1 MGGEHTVSRIIALSI
16 SLTVAGCQQGDN
28 SPNIEPGP
36 AEGLFTVQLEASST
50 PTIVR
55 VNNGTISW
63 GRERLDVAGA
73 VHAWGTGPVD
83 ARPTDSL
90 LIGLGRSRLAPS
102 AKPTLVSI
110 DGNTATAIDVSHLG
124 SRITDISFAAGAP
137 LITILG
143 PSKKATSYTLSADTL
158 TPRQISLMGLK
169 QSPLAQDQLAIGRLY
184 GPQPRSHGGLDIV
197 AADGS
202 LTSRTTVR
210 GVRTLAVADI
220 DGDGVSDLL
229 VADGWH
235 FRYGHDAQALL
246 SVYPGPEYTERVPIG
261 EIEDSYTINRLLYV
275 ESSAGGSVI
284 ALGSHSVVQFR
295 NTPLGWKQSRLADAT
310 EQSNIAPWSRAPTW
324 LDSTPETWLLLSGQK
339 PQALKI
345 P

>member
-16 SLTVAGCQQGDN
+16 ALAVSGCQQGDN

-36 AEGLFTVQLEASST
+36 AEALFTVQLEANST

-55 VNNGTISW
+55 VNDGTISW
-63 GRERLDVAGA
+63 DRERLDVPGA

-83 ARPTDSL
+83 ARSTDTL

-124 SRITDISFAAGAP
+124 SRITDISFATGAP

-143 PSKKATSYTLSADTL
+143 ESKKATSYTLSADTL

-169 QSPLAQDQLAIGRLY
+169 QSPLAQDQLAVGRLY

-220 DGDGVSDLL
+220 DGDGVEDIEDNCPSDANGDQLDTDEDGRGDICDEDDDGDGLSDDEEGDYGTDPLL
-229 VADGWH
+229 VDTDGD
-235 FRYGHDAQALL
+235 GASD
-246 SVYPGPEYTERVPIG
+246 GDE
-261 EIEDSYTINRLLYV
+261 V
-275 ESSAGGSVI
+275 EAGTDPLDGGVSPPAPKDGCSCSQPARKI
-284 ALGSHSVVQFR
+284 PYS
-295 NTPLGWKQSRLADAT
+295 PLGIILPLAFGAVL
-310 EQSNIAPWSRAPTW
+310 IRRYR
-324 LDSTPETWLLLSGQK
+324 
-339 PQALKI
+339 
-345 P
+345 